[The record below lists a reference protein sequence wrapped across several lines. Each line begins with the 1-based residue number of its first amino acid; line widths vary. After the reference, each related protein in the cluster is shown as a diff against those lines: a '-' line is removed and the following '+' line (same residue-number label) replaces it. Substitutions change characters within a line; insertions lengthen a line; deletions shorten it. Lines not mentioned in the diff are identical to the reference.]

1 VLLLFLFLGGKY
13 KMKVTTAQIKEI
25 ISGAVRMEER
35 DKMVF
40 FYRFAKEQELSEN
53 YTTAT
58 FPLK

>member
-1 VLLLFLFLGGKY
+1 
-13 KMKVTTAQIKEI
+13 MKVTTAQIKEI

-40 FYRFAKEQELSEN
+40 FYRFTKEQELSEN